1 MGSDL
6 LKEGGPHN
14 IKRVGPS
21 KYNMTVKLPTDEGGL
36 TGRECPSPDCSPAYF
51 KVKPGTG
58 ITSGQAHTLC
68 PYCGHKGDPSD
79 FHTKAQIQ
87 YAKDILTREATD
99 GIERELKNALGI
111 GPSGIRKIGGGFL
124 SLEISLKP
132 GSKPPIRRPYEE
144 VLRRD
149 LVCAHCGLVHSVFG
163 IATWC
168 PDCGADIFL
177 EHVRK
182 EYDVVKLILADVDNR
197 AERLGARVAARD
209 VENALEDTLSIF
221 EAVLRA
227 VTKRKLLL
235 SKPSEEVDQIMN
247 KNIGNRYQSVT
258 LASGLALE
266 YLGVTLFESL
276 TDEERSLLSRTFEK
290 RHPITHNLGVVDR
303 KYLER
308 VQSGELEGREI
319 RVSAEEVTQAAEFSL
334 RVISNVHATV
344 FPITQSE

>member
-1 MGSDL
+1 MDSEL

-21 KYNMTVKLPTDEGGL
+21 KYQMNVKLPTDADGL
-36 TGRECPSPDCSPAYF
+36 TARECPSSDCSPAYF

-58 ITSGQAHTLC
+58 ITSEQVSAYC
-68 PYCGHKGDPSD
+68 PYCGRKGDPSD
-79 FHTKAQIQ
+79 FHTKAQIE
-87 YAKDILTREATD
+87 YAKDILAREATD
-99 GIERELKNALGI
+99 GIERELKSALGI
-111 GPSGIRKIGGGFL
+111 GPFGSRRIGDGLF

-132 GSKPPIRRPYEE
+132 GFKPPIRRPHEE

-149 LVCAHCGLVHSVFG
+149 VVCSHCGHVHAVFG

-168 PDCGADIFL
+168 ANCGTDIFL
-177 EHVRK
+177 EHVGK
-182 EYDVVKLILADVDNR
+182 EFEVVKLILADVENR

-227 VTKRKLLL
+227 MTKRRLLQ
-235 SKPSEEVDQIMN
+235 SKPAEEVDQILN
-247 KNIGNRYQSVT
+247 KTIANRYQNVT
-258 LASGLALE
+258 VAADLALK
-266 YLGVTLFESL
+266 YLDVTLFESL
-276 TDEERSLLSRTFEK
+276 TKDELAFLSNTFEK

-319 RVSAEEVTQAAEFSL
+319 RVNAEEVVQAVELSM
-334 RVISNVHATV
+334 RVLANVYSKV
-344 FPITQSE
+344 FPVAPTV